1 MNIAQTR
8 HAAPGLFPGTAAP
21 GMIWVADADDGFRA
35 GVFRYFAERG
45 LVVQGFERAEQMLA
59 RARTHCP
66 ACAILDVNLSDMQGP
81 EVQQR
86 LAACHPLVPLIFT
99 AARADVPTVVHA
111 MREGASDFL
120 AKPVDPAQLL
130 ESVRQALQFR
140 RGLDERALRR
150 ETMRCRLRTLT
161 LREQHIL
168 KLALAGQSNKEIAQ
182 AFGISPR
189 TVETHRAN
197 IVPKLGVANLLE
209 LAYIFADLGKL
220 ERHGEAAPHATETET
235 LP

>member
-8 HAAPGLFPGTAAP
+8 HAAPGLSPGTAAP
-21 GMIWVADADDGFRA
+21 GVIWVADADDGFRA
-35 GVFRYFAERG
+35 EVFRHFAAQG
-45 LVVQGFERAEQMLA
+45 LVVQCFERAEQMLA

-66 ACAILDVNLSDMQGP
+66 ACAILDSNLSDMHGP

-99 AARADVPTVVHA
+99 DARVDVPTVVRA
-111 MREGASDFL
+111 MREGAFDFL
-120 AKPVDPAQLL
+120 AKPVDPARLL
-130 ESVRQALQFR
+130 ESVQRALQFR
-140 RGLDERALRR
+140 SSLDERALHR
-150 ETMRCRLRTLT
+150 ETLRCRLRTLT

-168 KLALAGQSNKEIAQ
+168 RLALAGQSNKEIAQ

-209 LAYIFADLGKL
+209 LAYIFTDLDEL
-220 ERHGEAAPHATETET
+220 ARDAEAAPRAAETGV
-235 LP
+235 LL